1 MSVHVSHRFC
11 IGQQVLLN
19 SDGPL
24 LKVAGY
30 RESPQGYEVL
40 CKWIDLN
47 KRLQSEWLAEELLEE
62 PPVFDVITME

>member
-1 MSVHVSHRFC
+1 MSVQAPHRFC

-30 RESPQGYEVL
+30 RGTPTGNEVH

-47 KRLQSEWLAEELLEE
+47 RHLQSEWLAEELLEV
-62 PPVFDVITME
+62 PPLFEVITI